1 MSNKAIALLKVLL
14 HGDIQ
19 LDEITKYV
27 DLDINSIERN
37 INVLNEY
44 LKERGIDPIRKI
56 NNSYSLQNKDEKFS
70 EFFSKLDILSS
81 RERQDIYCIRLLLD
95 GFINLEKERQLMGV
109 SRTTAIKD
117 LKKVKEFLEEKNIK
131 VESRNSKGIFLKEVN
146 EGNLYNILCEKI
158 MKLLIDREFL
168 SKQRKELLE
177 EIAILEEDVYLE
189 IYSSITEKFNLKKS
203 VFSFYAVYTMAIIEK
218 LKGPINY
225 ELSQIETHKNYHDVC
240 LALEKMEFPI
250 ELSPQFKN
258 FLASVILKI
267 RYNCNLDTPLKESYK
282 KFIDKIKNIFK
293 LTEKESE
300 ELHRQL
306 ITCYT
311 MGYLDK
317 KYGVL
322 WVRKSPNSERCKR
335 LGQLVERV
343 LKELNIEMIYSDI
356 LRLAGCI
363 TNFFM
368 IEEYVEGFKVLS
380 VSRDVN
386 NEYSQ
391 RVINSLKVFY
401 PKISFTT
408 ESFLEFRFKSKK
420 EIESYNLIISD
431 TESYTIKN
439 LRKVNTLS
447 LREIQRCFIEYALDK
462 RFKNLEEI

>member
-14 HGDIQ
+14 HGDIH

-37 INVLNEY
+37 INILNEY
-44 LKERGIDPIRKI
+44 LHEKGIKPIKKV
-56 NNSYSLQNKDEKFS
+56 NNMYSLENRDEKFS

-95 GFINLEKERQLMGV
+95 GYINLEKERQAMGV

-117 LKKVKEFLEEKNIK
+117 LKKVREFLEEEGIK
-131 VESRNSKGIFLKEVN
+131 VESRNSKGIFLKEIN

-158 MKLLIDREFL
+158 MKLFIDREFL
-168 SKQRKELLE
+168 SRQRKELLE
-177 EIAILEEDVYLE
+177 EIDILEEEKYLE
-189 IYSSITEKFNLKKS
+189 IYSQIAENFNLKKS
-203 VFSFYAVYTMAIIEK
+203 SFSYYALYTMAIIEK
-218 LKGPINY
+218 IKGPIIY
-225 ELSQIETHKNYHDVC
+225 ELNGIENHEEFKET
-240 LALEKMEFPI
+240 LLGMEKI
-250 ELSPQFKN
+250 EVPLVLSPEFKR
-258 FLASVILKI
+258 FLASVVLKI
-267 RYNCNLDTPLKESYK
+267 RYNCDLNIPLKKSYE
-282 KFIDKIKNIFK
+282 KFIEKIKDIFE
-293 LTEKESE
+293 LNEKEKNK
-300 ELHRQL
+300 LYNQL
-306 ITCYT
+306 VNCYT

-322 WVRKSPNSERCKR
+322 WVRKSPNSNRCKR
-335 LGQLVERV
+335 LGQVVEEV
-343 LKELNIEMIYSDI
+343 LKGLGIDMIYSDI

-368 IEEYVEGFKVLS
+368 SEEYTEGFKVLS
-380 VSRDVN
+380 VSRNID

-391 RVINSLKVFY
+391 RVIGSMKVFY

-420 EIESYNLIISD
+420 EIESYDLIISD

-439 LRKVNTLS
+439 LRRVNTLS

-462 RFKNLEEI
+462 RFEKLKKV

>member
-14 HGDIQ
+14 HGDIH

-44 LKERGIDPIRKI
+44 LHEKGIKPIRKV
-56 NNSYSLQNKDEKFS
+56 NNIYSLENRDEKFS

-95 GFINLEKERQLMGV
+95 GYINLEKERQAMGV

-117 LKKVKEFLEEKNIK
+117 LKKVREFLEEEGIK
-131 VESRNSKGIFLKEVN
+131 VESRNSKGIFLKEIN

-158 MKLLIDREFL
+158 MKLFIDREFL

-177 EIAILEEDVYLE
+177 EIDILEEKEYLKVY
-189 IYSSITEKFNLKKS
+189 SQITEKFKLKKS
-203 VFSFYAVYTMAIIEK
+203 SFSYYAIYTMAIIEK
-218 LKGPINY
+218 IKGPINY
-225 ELSQIETHKNYHDVC
+225 EINGIENHEEFNEV
-240 LALEKMEFPI
+240 LLEMENIITPI
-250 ELSPQFKN
+250 VFSSEFKR
-258 FLASVILKI
+258 FLASVALKI
-267 RYNCNLDTPLKESYK
+267 RYNCDLNNPLKESYK
-282 KFIDKIKNIFK
+282 KFINKVQEIFK
-293 LTEKESE
+293 LDDKEKKKLCS
-300 ELHRQL
+300 QL
-306 ITCYT
+306 VTCYT

-335 LGQLVERV
+335 LGQIVEEI
-343 LKELNIEMIYSDI
+343 LKELGIDMIYSDV

-368 IEEYVEGFKVLS
+368 LEEYVEGFKVLS
-380 VSRDVN
+380 VSRNID

-391 RVINSLKVFY
+391 RVIEAMKVFY

-408 ESFLEFRFKSKK
+408 ESFLEFRFKSKE
-420 EIESYNLIISD
+420 EIDSYNLIISD
-431 TESYTIKN
+431 TESYSIKT

-447 LREIQRCFIEYALDK
+447 LREIQRCFIEYVLDK
-462 RFKNLEEI
+462 RFENFKK

>member
-14 HGDIQ
+14 HGDIH

-44 LKERGIDPIRKI
+44 LHEKGIKPIKKV
-56 NNSYSLQNKDEKFS
+56 NNMYSLENRDEKFS

-95 GFINLEKERQLMGV
+95 GYINLEKERQAMGV

-117 LKKVKEFLEEKNIK
+117 LKKVREFLEKNEIN
-131 VESRNSKGIFLKEVN
+131 VESRNSKGIFLKEIN

-158 MKLLIDREFL
+158 MKLFIDREFL

-177 EIAILEEDVYLE
+177 EIDILEEERYLE
-189 IYSSITEKFNLKKS
+189 IYSQITEKFKLKKS
-203 VFSFYAVYTMAIIEK
+203 SFSYYAIYTMAIIEK
-218 LKGPINY
+218 IKGSIDYDLNGIEKHEEFNEALLEMENLKTTII
-225 ELSQIETHKNYHDVC
+225 LSS
-240 LALEKMEFPI
+240 EF
-250 ELSPQFKN
+250 KK
-258 FLASVILKI
+258 FLASVALKI
-267 RYNCNLDTPLKESYK
+267 RYSCDLNIDLKESYER
-282 KFIDKIKNIFK
+282 FINKIQELFELN
-293 LTEKESE
+293 EKERK
-300 ELHRQL
+300 ELYEQL
-306 ITCYT
+306 VNCYA
-311 MGYLDK
+311 MGYFDK

-335 LGQLVERV
+335 LGQVVEET
-343 LKELNIEMIYSDI
+343 LKDLGIEMIYSDI

-368 IEEYVEGFKVLS
+368 LEEYGEGFKVLS
-380 VSRDVN
+380 VSRNID

-391 RVINSLKVFY
+391 RVINSMKVFY
-401 PKISFTT
+401 PKISFTIQ
-408 ESFLEFRFKSKK
+408 SFLEFRFKDRK
-420 EIESYNLIISD
+420 EIESYDLIISD
-431 TESYTIKN
+431 TESYSIKN

-447 LREIQRCFIEYALDK
+447 LREIQRCFIEYVLDK
-462 RFKNLEEI
+462 RFLKLKK

>member
-14 HGDIQ
+14 HGDIH

-44 LKERGIDPIRKI
+44 LHEKGIKPIKKV
-56 NNSYSLQNKDEKFS
+56 NNMYSLENRDEKFS

-95 GFINLEKERQLMGV
+95 GYINLEKERQAMGV

-117 LKKVKEFLEEKNIK
+117 LKKVREFLEKNEIN
-131 VESRNSKGIFLKEVN
+131 VESRNSKGIFLKEIN

-158 MKLLIDREFL
+158 MKLFIDREFL

-177 EIAILEEDVYLE
+177 EIDILEEERYLE
-189 IYSSITEKFNLKKS
+189 IYSQITEKFKLKKS
-203 VFSFYAVYTMAIIEK
+203 SFSYYTIYTMAIIEK
-218 LKGPINY
+218 IKGSIDYDLNGIEKHKEFNETLLEMENLKTTII
-225 ELSQIETHKNYHDVC
+225 LSS
-240 LALEKMEFPI
+240 EF
-250 ELSPQFKN
+250 KK
-258 FLASVILKI
+258 FLASVALKI
-267 RYNCNLDTPLKESYK
+267 RYSCDLNIDLKESYER
-282 KFIDKIKNIFK
+282 FINKIQELFELN
-293 LTEKESE
+293 EKERK
-300 ELHRQL
+300 ELYEQL
-306 ITCYT
+306 INCYA
-311 MGYLDK
+311 MGYFDK

-335 LGQLVERV
+335 LGQVVEET
-343 LKELNIEMIYSDI
+343 LKDLGIEMIYSDI

-368 IEEYVEGFKVLS
+368 LEEYGEGFKVLS
-380 VSRDVN
+380 VSRNID

-391 RVINSLKVFY
+391 RVINSMKVFY
-401 PKISFTT
+401 PKISFTIQ
-408 ESFLEFRFKSKK
+408 SFLEFRFKDRK
-420 EIESYNLIISD
+420 EIESYDLIISD
-431 TESYTIKN
+431 TESYSIKN

-447 LREIQRCFIEYALDK
+447 LREIQRCFIEYVLDK
-462 RFKNLEEI
+462 RFLKLKK

>member
-14 HGDIQ
+14 HGDIH

-44 LKERGIDPIRKI
+44 LHEKGIKSIRKI
-56 NNSYSLQNKDEKFS
+56 NNVYSLENRDEKFS

-95 GFINLEKERQLMGV
+95 GYINLEKERQAMGV

-117 LKKVKEFLEEKNIK
+117 LKKVREFLEEEGIK
-131 VESRNSKGIFLKEVN
+131 VESRNSKGIFLKEIN

-158 MKLLIDREFL
+158 MKLFIDREFL

-177 EIAILEEDVYLE
+177 EIDILEEREYLKVY
-189 IYSSITEKFNLKKS
+189 SQITEKFKLRKS
-203 VFSFYAVYTMAIIEK
+203 SFSYYAIYTMAIIEK
-218 LKGPINY
+218 IKGPINY
-225 ELSQIETHKNYHDVC
+225 EINGIEKHKEFNEILLGIENITTPIVLSS
-240 LALEKMEFPI
+240 EF
-250 ELSPQFKN
+250 KR
-258 FLASVILKI
+258 FLASVALKI
-267 RYNCNLDTPLKESYK
+267 RYNCDLNNPLKESYK
-282 KFIDKIKNIFK
+282 KFINKVQEIFK
-293 LTEKESE
+293 LDDKEKKK
-300 ELHRQL
+300 LCNQL
-306 ITCYT
+306 VTCYT

-335 LGQLVERV
+335 LGQIVEDI
-343 LKELNIEMIYSDI
+343 LKELGIDMIYSDI

-368 IEEYVEGFKVLS
+368 SEEYVEGFKVLS
-380 VSRDVN
+380 VSRNID

-391 RVINSLKVFY
+391 RVIESMKVFY

-408 ESFLEFRFKSKK
+408 ESFLEFRFKSKE
-420 EIESYNLIISD
+420 EIDSYNLIISD
-431 TESYTIKN
+431 TESYSIKT

-462 RFKNLEEI
+462 RFKNLKKQ

>member
-14 HGDIQ
+14 HGDIH

-44 LKERGIDPIRKI
+44 LHEKGIKPIKKV
-56 NNSYSLQNKDEKFS
+56 NNMYSLENRDEKFS

-95 GFINLEKERQLMGV
+95 GYINLEKERQAMGV

-117 LKKVKEFLEEKNIK
+117 LKKVREFLEKNEIN
-131 VESRNSKGIFLKEVN
+131 VESRNSKGIFLKEIN

-158 MKLLIDREFL
+158 MKLFIDREFL

-177 EIAILEEDVYLE
+177 EIDILEEERYLE
-189 IYSSITEKFNLKKS
+189 IYSQITEKFKLKKS
-203 VFSFYAVYTMAIIEK
+203 SFSYYAIYTMAIIEK
-218 LKGPINY
+218 IKGSIDYDLNGIEKHEEFNETLLEMENLKTTII
-225 ELSQIETHKNYHDVC
+225 LSS
-240 LALEKMEFPI
+240 EF
-250 ELSPQFKN
+250 KK
-258 FLASVILKI
+258 FLASVALKI
-267 RYNCNLDTPLKESYK
+267 RYSCDLNIDLKESYER
-282 KFIDKIKNIFK
+282 FINKIQELFELN
-293 LTEKESE
+293 EKERK
-300 ELHRQL
+300 ELYEQL
-306 ITCYT
+306 INCYA
-311 MGYLDK
+311 MGYFDK

-335 LGQLVERV
+335 LGQIVEET
-343 LKELNIEMIYSDI
+343 LKDLGIEMIYSDI

-368 IEEYVEGFKVLS
+368 LEEYGEGFKVLS
-380 VSRDVN
+380 VSRNID

-391 RVINSLKVFY
+391 RVINSMKVFY
-401 PKISFTT
+401 PKISFTIQ
-408 ESFLEFRFKSKK
+408 SFLEFRFKDRK
-420 EIESYNLIISD
+420 EIESYDLIISD
-431 TESYTIKN
+431 TESYSIKN

-447 LREIQRCFIEYALDK
+447 LREIQRCFIEYVLDK
-462 RFKNLEEI
+462 RFLKLKK

>member
-14 HGDIQ
+14 HGDIH

-44 LKERGIDPIRKI
+44 LHEKGIKPIKKV
-56 NNSYSLQNKDEKFS
+56 NNMYSLENRDEKFS

-95 GFINLEKERQLMGV
+95 GYINLEKERQAMGV

-117 LKKVKEFLEEKNIK
+117 LKKVREFLEKNEIN
-131 VESRNSKGIFLKEVN
+131 VESRNSKGIFLKEIN

-158 MKLLIDREFL
+158 MKLFIDREFL

-177 EIAILEEDVYLE
+177 EIDILEEERYLE
-189 IYSSITEKFNLKKS
+189 IYSQITEKFKLKKS
-203 VFSFYAVYTMAIIEK
+203 SFSYYAIYTMAIIEK
-218 LKGPINY
+218 IKGSIDYDLNGI
-225 ELSQIETHKNYHDVC
+225 EKHEEFNETLLEMENIKTTIILSS
-240 LALEKMEFPI
+240 EF
-250 ELSPQFKN
+250 KK
-258 FLASVILKI
+258 FLASVALKI
-267 RYNCNLDTPLKESYK
+267 RYSCDLNIDLKESYER
-282 KFIDKIKNIFK
+282 FINKIQELFELN
-293 LTEKESE
+293 EKERK
-300 ELHRQL
+300 ELYEQL
-306 ITCYT
+306 VNCYA
-311 MGYLDK
+311 MGYFDK

-335 LGQLVERV
+335 LGQIVEET
-343 LKELNIEMIYSDI
+343 LKDLGIEMIYSDI

-368 IEEYVEGFKVLS
+368 LEEYGEGFKVLS
-380 VSRDVN
+380 VSRNID

-391 RVINSLKVFY
+391 RVINSMKVFY
-401 PKISFTT
+401 PKISFTIQ
-408 ESFLEFRFKSKK
+408 SFLEFRFKDRK
-420 EIESYNLIISD
+420 EIESYDLIISD
-431 TESYTIKN
+431 TESYSIKN

-447 LREIQRCFIEYALDK
+447 LREIQRCFIEYVLDK
-462 RFKNLEEI
+462 RFLKLKK

>member
-14 HGDIQ
+14 HGDIH

-44 LKERGIDPIRKI
+44 LHEKGIKPIKKV
-56 NNSYSLQNKDEKFS
+56 NNMYSLENRDEKFS

-95 GFINLEKERQLMGV
+95 GYINLEKERQAMGV

-117 LKKVKEFLEEKNIK
+117 LKKVREFLEKNEIN

-158 MKLLIDREFL
+158 MKLFIDREFL

-177 EIAILEEDVYLE
+177 EIDILEEERYLE
-189 IYSSITEKFNLKKS
+189 IYSQITEKFKLKKS
-203 VFSFYAVYTMAIIEK
+203 SFSYYAIYTMAIIEK
-218 LKGPINY
+218 IKGSIDYDLNGI
-225 ELSQIETHKNYHDVC
+225 EKHEEFNETLLEMENIKTTIILSS
-240 LALEKMEFPI
+240 EF
-250 ELSPQFKN
+250 KK
-258 FLASVILKI
+258 FLASVALKI
-267 RYNCNLDTPLKESYK
+267 RYSCDLNIDLKESYER
-282 KFIDKIKNIFK
+282 FINKIQELFELN
-293 LTEKESE
+293 EKERK
-300 ELHRQL
+300 ELYEQL
-306 ITCYT
+306 VNCYA
-311 MGYLDK
+311 MGYFDK

-335 LGQLVERV
+335 LGQIVEET
-343 LKELNIEMIYSDI
+343 LKDLGIEMIYSDI

-368 IEEYVEGFKVLS
+368 LEEYGEGFKVLS
-380 VSRDVN
+380 VSRNID

-391 RVINSLKVFY
+391 RVINSMKVFY
-401 PKISFTT
+401 PKISFTIQ
-408 ESFLEFRFKSKK
+408 SFLEFRFKDRK
-420 EIESYNLIISD
+420 EIESYDLIISD
-431 TESYTIKN
+431 TESYSIKN

-447 LREIQRCFIEYALDK
+447 LREIQRCFIEYVLDK
-462 RFKNLEEI
+462 RFLKLKK

>member
-14 HGDIQ
+14 HGDIH

-37 INVLNEY
+37 INILNEY
-44 LKERGIDPIRKI
+44 LHEKGIKPIKKV
-56 NNSYSLQNKDEKFS
+56 NNMYSLENRDEKFS

-95 GFINLEKERQLMGV
+95 GYINLEKERQAMGV

-117 LKKVKEFLEEKNIK
+117 LKKVREFLEEEGIK
-131 VESRNSKGIFLKEVN
+131 VESRNSKGIFLKEIN

-158 MKLLIDREFL
+158 MKLFIDREFL

-177 EIAILEEDVYLE
+177 EIDILEEKEYLKVY
-189 IYSSITEKFNLKKS
+189 SQITEKFKLKKS
-203 VFSFYAVYTMAIIEK
+203 SFSYYAIYTMAIIEK
-218 LKGPINY
+218 IKGPINY
-225 ELSQIETHKNYHDVC
+225 EINGIENHEEFNET
-240 LALEKMEFPI
+240 LLEMENIITPI
-250 ELSPQFKN
+250 IFSSEFKR
-258 FLASVILKI
+258 FLASVALKI
-267 RYNCNLDTPLKESYK
+267 RYNCDLNNPLKESYK
-282 KFIDKIKNIFK
+282 KFINKVQEIFK
-293 LTEKESE
+293 LDEKEKKKLCS
-300 ELHRQL
+300 QL
-306 ITCYT
+306 VTCYT

-335 LGQLVERV
+335 LGQIVEEI
-343 LKELNIEMIYSDI
+343 LKELGIDMIYSDV

-368 IEEYVEGFKVLS
+368 LEEYVEGFKVLS
-380 VSRDVN
+380 VSRNID

-391 RVINSLKVFY
+391 RVIEAMKVFY

-408 ESFLEFRFKSKK
+408 ESFLEFRFKSKE
-420 EIESYNLIISD
+420 EIDSYNLIISD
-431 TESYTIKN
+431 TESYSIKT

-447 LREIQRCFIEYALDK
+447 LREIQRCFIEYVLDK
-462 RFKNLEEI
+462 RFENFKK

>member
-14 HGDIQ
+14 HGDIH

-44 LKERGIDPIRKI
+44 LHEKGIKPIKKV
-56 NNSYSLQNKDEKFS
+56 NNMYSLENRDEKFS

-95 GFINLEKERQLMGV
+95 GYINLEKERQAMGV

-117 LKKVKEFLEEKNIK
+117 LKKVREFLEKNEIN

-158 MKLLIDREFL
+158 MKLFIDREFL

-177 EIAILEEDVYLE
+177 EIDILEEERYLE
-189 IYSSITEKFNLKKS
+189 IYSQITEKFKLKKS
-203 VFSFYAVYTMAIIEK
+203 SFSYYAIYTMAIIEK
-218 LKGPINY
+218 IKGSIDYDLNGIEKHEEFNETLLEMENLKTTII
-225 ELSQIETHKNYHDVC
+225 LSS
-240 LALEKMEFPI
+240 EF
-250 ELSPQFKN
+250 KK
-258 FLASVILKI
+258 FLASVALKI
-267 RYNCNLDTPLKESYK
+267 RYSCDLNIDLKESYER
-282 KFIDKIKNIFK
+282 FINKIQELFELN
-293 LTEKESE
+293 EKERK
-300 ELHRQL
+300 ELYEQL
-306 ITCYT
+306 VNCYA
-311 MGYLDK
+311 MGYFDK

-335 LGQLVERV
+335 LGQIVEET
-343 LKELNIEMIYSDI
+343 LKDLGIEMIYSDI

-368 IEEYVEGFKVLS
+368 LEEYGEGFKVLS
-380 VSRDVN
+380 VSRNID

-391 RVINSLKVFY
+391 RVINSMKVFY
-401 PKISFTT
+401 PKISFTIQ
-408 ESFLEFRFKSKK
+408 SFLEFRFKDRK
-420 EIESYNLIISD
+420 EIESYDLIISD
-431 TESYTIKN
+431 TESYSIKN

-447 LREIQRCFIEYALDK
+447 LREIQRCFIEYVLDK
-462 RFKNLEEI
+462 RFLKLKK

>member
-14 HGDIQ
+14 HGDIH

-44 LKERGIDPIRKI
+44 LREKGIKPIRKI
-56 NNSYSLQNKDEKFS
+56 NNIYSLENRDEKFS

-95 GFINLEKERQLMGV
+95 GYINLEKERQAMGV

-117 LKKVKEFLEEKNIK
+117 LKKVREFLEEEGIK
-131 VESRNSKGIFLKEVN
+131 VESRNSKGIFLKEIN
-146 EGNLYNILCEKI
+146 EGNLYNMLCEKI
-158 MKLLIDREFL
+158 MKLFIDREFL

-177 EIAILEEDVYLE
+177 EIDILEEKEYLK
-189 IYSSITEKFNLKKS
+189 IYSQITEKFKLKKS
-203 VFSFYAVYTMAIIEK
+203 SFSYYAIYTMAIIERI
-218 LKGPINY
+218 KGPINY
-225 ELSQIETHKNYHDVC
+225 EINGIEKHEEFKET
-240 LALEKMEFPI
+240 LLEIENIKTSI
-250 ELSPQFKN
+250 ELSSEFKR
-258 FLASVILKI
+258 FLASVVLKI
-267 RYNCNLDTPLKESYK
+267 RYNCDLNNPLKESYK
-282 KFIDKIKNIFK
+282 KFINKVQEIFILSDKEKKK
-293 LTEKESE
+293 LYS
-300 ELHRQL
+300 QL
-306 ITCYT
+306 VTCYS

-322 WVRKSPNSERCKR
+322 WVRKSPNSERCKK
-335 LGQLVERV
+335 LGKIVEDI
-343 LKELNIEMIYSDI
+343 LKELSIDMIYSDI

-368 IEEYVEGFKVLS
+368 SEEYVEGFKVLS
-380 VSRDVN
+380 VSRNID

-391 RVINSLKVFY
+391 RVIESMKVFY

-408 ESFLEFRFKSKK
+408 ESFLEFRFKSKE
-420 EIESYNLIISD
+420 EIDSYNLIISD
-431 TESYTIKN
+431 TESYSIKT

-447 LREIQRCFIEYALDK
+447 LREIQRCFIEYVLDK
-462 RFKNLEEI
+462 RFENLKK

>member
-14 HGDIQ
+14 HGDIH

-44 LKERGIDPIRKI
+44 LHEKGIKPIKKV
-56 NNSYSLQNKDEKFS
+56 NNMYSLENRDEKFS

-95 GFINLEKERQLMGV
+95 GYINLEKERQAMGV

-117 LKKVKEFLEEKNIK
+117 LKKVREFLEKNEIN
-131 VESRNSKGIFLKEVN
+131 VESRNSKGIFLKEIN

-158 MKLLIDREFL
+158 MKLFIDREFL

-177 EIAILEEDVYLE
+177 EIDILEEERYLE
-189 IYSSITEKFNLKKS
+189 IYSQITEKFKLKKS
-203 VFSFYAVYTMAIIEK
+203 SFSYYAIYTMAIIEK
-218 LKGPINY
+218 IKGSIDYDLNGIEKHEEFNETLLEMENLKTTII
-225 ELSQIETHKNYHDVC
+225 LSS
-240 LALEKMEFPI
+240 EF
-250 ELSPQFKN
+250 KK
-258 FLASVILKI
+258 FLASVALKI
-267 RYNCNLDTPLKESYK
+267 RYSCDLNIDLKESYER
-282 KFIDKIKNIFK
+282 FINKIQELFELN
-293 LTEKESE
+293 EKERK
-300 ELHRQL
+300 ELYEQL
-306 ITCYT
+306 VNCYA
-311 MGYLDK
+311 MGYFDK

-335 LGQLVERV
+335 LGQIVEET
-343 LKELNIEMIYSDI
+343 LKDLGIEMIYSDI

-368 IEEYVEGFKVLS
+368 LEEYGEGFKVLS
-380 VSRDVN
+380 VSRNID

-391 RVINSLKVFY
+391 RVINSMKVFY
-401 PKISFTT
+401 PKISFTIQ
-408 ESFLEFRFKSKK
+408 SFLEFRFKDRK
-420 EIESYNLIISD
+420 EIESYDLIISD
-431 TESYTIKN
+431 TESYSIKN

-447 LREIQRCFIEYALDK
+447 LREIQRCFIEYVLDK
-462 RFKNLEEI
+462 RFLKLKK

>member
-14 HGDIQ
+14 HGDIH

-44 LKERGIDPIRKI
+44 LHEKGIKPIRKV
-56 NNSYSLQNKDEKFS
+56 NNIYSLENRDEKFS

-95 GFINLEKERQLMGV
+95 GYINLEKERQAMGV

-117 LKKVKEFLEEKNIK
+117 LKKVREFLEEEGIK
-131 VESRNSKGIFLKEVN
+131 VESRNSKGIFLKEIN

-158 MKLLIDREFL
+158 MKLFIDREFL

-177 EIAILEEDVYLE
+177 EIDISEEKEYLN
-189 IYSSITEKFNLKKS
+189 IYSQIVEKLGLKKS
-203 VFSFYAVYTMAIIEK
+203 SFSYYAIYTMAIIEK
-218 LKGPINY
+218 IKGPINY
-225 ELSQIETHKNYHDVC
+225 ELNGIEKHESFNEILLD
-240 LALEKMEFPI
+240 MENI
-250 ELSPQFKN
+250 KTSIILSSEFKR
-258 FLASVILKI
+258 FLTSVALKI
-267 RYNCNLDTPLKESYK
+267 KYSCNLDSSLKESYK
-282 KFIDKIKNIFK
+282 KFIDKIQMVFYLNNEEKKK
-293 LTEKESE
+293 LYN
-300 ELHRQL
+300 ELV
-306 ITCYT
+306 TCYT

-322 WVRKSPNSERCKR
+322 WVRKSPNSERCKK
-335 LGQLVERV
+335 LGQIIEDI
-343 LKELNIEMIYSDI
+343 LKELGIDMIYSDI

-368 IEEYVEGFKVLS
+368 SEEYIEGFKVLS
-380 VSRDVN
+380 VSRNID
-386 NEYSQ
+386 NEYSK
-391 RVINSLKVFY
+391 RVIESMKVFY

-408 ESFLEFRFKSKK
+408 ESFLEFRFKSKE
-420 EIESYNLIISD
+420 EIDSYNLIISD
-431 TESYTIKN
+431 TESYSIKT

-447 LREIQRCFIEYALDK
+447 LREIQRCFIEYVLDK
-462 RFKNLEEI
+462 RFENLKK

>member
-14 HGDIQ
+14 HGDIH

-44 LKERGIDPIRKI
+44 LHEKGIKPIRKV
-56 NNSYSLQNKDEKFS
+56 NNIYSLENRDEKFS

-95 GFINLEKERQLMGV
+95 GYINLEKERQAMGV

-117 LKKVKEFLEEKNIK
+117 LKKVREFLEEEGIK
-131 VESRNSKGIFLKEVN
+131 VESRNSKGIFLKEIN

-158 MKLLIDREFL
+158 MKLFIDREFL

-177 EIAILEEDVYLE
+177 EIDILEEKEYLKVY
-189 IYSSITEKFNLKKS
+189 SQITEKFKLKKS
-203 VFSFYAVYTMAIIEK
+203 SFSYYAIYTMAIIEK
-218 LKGPINY
+218 IKGPINY
-225 ELSQIETHKNYHDVC
+225 EINGIESHEEFNET
-240 LALEKMEFPI
+240 LLEMENIITPI
-250 ELSPQFKN
+250 IFSSEFKR
-258 FLASVILKI
+258 FLASVALKI
-267 RYNCNLDTPLKESYK
+267 RYNCDLNNPLKESYK
-282 KFIDKIKNIFK
+282 KFINKVQEIFK
-293 LTEKESE
+293 LDEKEKKKLCS
-300 ELHRQL
+300 QL
-306 ITCYT
+306 VTCYT

-335 LGQLVERV
+335 LGQIVEEI
-343 LKELNIEMIYSDI
+343 LKELGIDMIYSDV

-368 IEEYVEGFKVLS
+368 LEEYVEGFKVLS
-380 VSRDVN
+380 VSRNID

-391 RVINSLKVFY
+391 RVIEAMKVFY

-408 ESFLEFRFKSKK
+408 ESFLEFRFKSKE
-420 EIESYNLIISD
+420 EIDSYNLIISD
-431 TESYTIKN
+431 TESYSIKT

-447 LREIQRCFIEYALDK
+447 LREIQRCFIEYVLDK
-462 RFKNLEEI
+462 RFENFKK

>member
-14 HGDIQ
+14 HGDIH

-44 LKERGIDPIRKI
+44 LREKGIKPIRKI
-56 NNSYSLQNKDEKFS
+56 NNIYSLENRDEKFS

-95 GFINLEKERQLMGV
+95 GYINLEKERQAMGV

-117 LKKVKEFLEEKNIK
+117 LKKVREFLEEEGIK
-131 VESRNSKGIFLKEVN
+131 VESRNSKGIFLKEIN
-146 EGNLYNILCEKI
+146 EGNLYNMLCEKI
-158 MKLLIDREFL
+158 MKLFIDREFL

-177 EIAILEEDVYLE
+177 EIDILEEKEYLK
-189 IYSSITEKFNLKKS
+189 IYSQITEKFKLKKS
-203 VFSFYAVYTMAIIEK
+203 SFSYYAIYTMAIIERI
-218 LKGPINY
+218 KGPINY
-225 ELSQIETHKNYHDVC
+225 EINGIEKHEEFKET
-240 LALEKMEFPI
+240 LLEIENIKTSI
-250 ELSPQFKN
+250 ELSSEFKR
-258 FLASVILKI
+258 FLASVVLKI
-267 RYNCNLDTPLKESYK
+267 RYNCDLNNPLKESYK
-282 KFIDKIKNIFK
+282 KFINKVQEIFILSDKEKKK
-293 LTEKESE
+293 LYS
-300 ELHRQL
+300 QL
-306 ITCYT
+306 VTCYS

-322 WVRKSPNSERCKR
+322 WVRKSPNSERCKK
-335 LGQLVERV
+335 LGKIVEDI
-343 LKELNIEMIYSDI
+343 LKELSIDMIYSDI

-368 IEEYVEGFKVLS
+368 SEEYVEGFKVLS
-380 VSRDVN
+380 VSRNID

-391 RVINSLKVFY
+391 RVIEAMKVFY

-408 ESFLEFRFKSKK
+408 ESFLEFRFKSKE
-420 EIESYNLIISD
+420 EIDSYNLIISD
-431 TESYTIKN
+431 TESYSIKT

-447 LREIQRCFIEYALDK
+447 LREIQRCFIEYVLDK
-462 RFKNLEEI
+462 RFENFKK

>member
-14 HGDIQ
+14 HGDIH

-44 LKERGIDPIRKI
+44 LHEKGIKPIRKV
-56 NNSYSLQNKDEKFS
+56 NNIYSLENRDEKFS

-95 GFINLEKERQLMGV
+95 GYINLEKERQAMGV

-117 LKKVKEFLEEKNIK
+117 LKKVREFLEEEGIK
-131 VESRNSKGIFLKEVN
+131 VESRNSKGIFLKEIN

-158 MKLLIDREFL
+158 MKLFIDREFL

-177 EIAILEEDVYLE
+177 EIDILEEKEYLKVY
-189 IYSSITEKFNLKKS
+189 SQITEKFKLKKS
-203 VFSFYAVYTMAIIEK
+203 SFSYYAIYTMAIIEK
-218 LKGPINY
+218 IKGPINY
-225 ELSQIETHKNYHDVC
+225 EINGIENHEEFNET
-240 LALEKMEFPI
+240 LLEMENIITPI
-250 ELSPQFKN
+250 VFSSEFKR
-258 FLASVILKI
+258 FLASVALKI
-267 RYNCNLDTPLKESYK
+267 RYNCDLNNPLKESYK
-282 KFIDKIKNIFK
+282 KFINKVQEIFK
-293 LTEKESE
+293 LDDKEKKKLCS
-300 ELHRQL
+300 QL
-306 ITCYT
+306 VTCYT

-335 LGQLVERV
+335 LGQIVEEI
-343 LKELNIEMIYSDI
+343 LKELSIDMIYSDV

-368 IEEYVEGFKVLS
+368 LEEYVEGFKVLS
-380 VSRDVN
+380 VSRNID

-391 RVINSLKVFY
+391 RVIEAMKVFY

-408 ESFLEFRFKSKK
+408 ESFLEFRFKSKE
-420 EIESYNLIISD
+420 EIDSYNLIISD
-431 TESYTIKN
+431 TESYSIKT

-447 LREIQRCFIEYALDK
+447 LREIQRCFIEYVLDK
-462 RFKNLEEI
+462 RFENFKK

>member
-14 HGDIQ
+14 HGDIH

-27 DLDINSIERN
+27 NLDINSIERN

-44 LKERGIDPIRKI
+44 LHEKGIKPIRKV
-56 NNSYSLQNKDEKFS
+56 NNIYSLENRDEKFS

-95 GFINLEKERQLMGV
+95 GYINLEKERQAMGV

-117 LKKVKEFLEEKNIK
+117 LKKVREFLEEEGIK
-131 VESRNSKGIFLKEVN
+131 VESRNSKGIFLKEIN

-158 MKLLIDREFL
+158 MKLFIDREFL

-177 EIAILEEDVYLE
+177 EIDILEEKEYLKVY
-189 IYSSITEKFNLKKS
+189 SQITEKFKLKKS
-203 VFSFYAVYTMAIIEK
+203 SFAYYAIYTMAIIEK
-218 LKGPINY
+218 IKGPINY
-225 ELSQIETHKNYHDVC
+225 ELNGIEKHEEFDEI
-240 LALEKMEFPI
+240 LLEMENIATPI
-250 ELSPQFKN
+250 VLSCEFKR
-258 FLASVILKI
+258 FLASVTLKS
-267 RYNCNLDTPLKESYK
+267 RYNCDLNNPLKESYK
-282 KFIDKIKNIFK
+282 KFINKVQEIFK
-293 LTEKESE
+293 LDDKEKKKLCS
-300 ELHRQL
+300 QL
-306 ITCYT
+306 VTCYT

-335 LGQLVERV
+335 LGQIVEEI
-343 LKELNIEMIYSDI
+343 LKELGIVMIYSDV

-368 IEEYVEGFKVLS
+368 LEEYVEGFKVLS
-380 VSRDVN
+380 VSRNID

-391 RVINSLKVFY
+391 RVIEAMKVFY

-408 ESFLEFRFKSKK
+408 ESFLEFRFKSKE
-420 EIESYNLIISD
+420 EIDSYNLIISD
-431 TESYTIKN
+431 TESYSIKT

-447 LREIQRCFIEYALDK
+447 LREIQRCFIEYVLDK
-462 RFKNLEEI
+462 RFENFKK

>member
-14 HGDIQ
+14 HGDIH

-44 LKERGIDPIRKI
+44 LHEKGIKPIRKV
-56 NNSYSLQNKDEKFS
+56 NNIYSLENRDEKFS

-95 GFINLEKERQLMGV
+95 GYINLEKERQAMGV

-117 LKKVKEFLEEKNIK
+117 LKKVREFLEEEGIK
-131 VESRNSKGIFLKEVN
+131 VESRNSKGIFLKEIN

-158 MKLLIDREFL
+158 MKLFIDREFL

-177 EIAILEEDVYLE
+177 EIDILEEKEYLKVY
-189 IYSSITEKFNLKKS
+189 SQITEKFKLKKS
-203 VFSFYAVYTMAIIEK
+203 SFSYYAIYTMAIIEK
-218 LKGPINY
+218 IKGPINY
-225 ELSQIETHKNYHDVC
+225 EINGIENHEEFNET
-240 LALEKMEFPI
+240 LLEMENIITPI
-250 ELSPQFKN
+250 VFSSEFKR
-258 FLASVILKI
+258 FLASVALKI
-267 RYNCNLDTPLKESYK
+267 RYNCDLNNLLKESYK
-282 KFIDKIKNIFK
+282 KFINKVQEIFK
-293 LTEKESE
+293 LDDKEKKKLCS
-300 ELHRQL
+300 QL
-306 ITCYT
+306 VTCYT

-335 LGQLVERV
+335 LGQIVEEI
-343 LKELNIEMIYSDI
+343 LKELGIDMIYSDV

-368 IEEYVEGFKVLS
+368 LEEYVEGFKVLS
-380 VSRDVN
+380 VSRNID

-391 RVINSLKVFY
+391 RVIESMKVFY

-408 ESFLEFRFKSKK
+408 ESFLEFRFKSKE
-420 EIESYNLIISD
+420 EIDSYNLIISD
-431 TESYTIKN
+431 TESYSIKT

-447 LREIQRCFIEYALDK
+447 LREIQRCFIEYVLDK
-462 RFKNLEEI
+462 RFENFKK

>member
-14 HGDIQ
+14 HGDIH

-44 LKERGIDPIRKI
+44 LHEKGIKPIRKVNKI
-56 NNSYSLQNKDEKFS
+56 YSLENRDEKFS

-95 GFINLEKERQLMGV
+95 GYINLEKERQAMGV

-117 LKKVKEFLEEKNIK
+117 LKKVREFLEEEGIK
-131 VESRNSKGIFLKEVN
+131 VESRNSKGIFLKEIN

-158 MKLLIDREFL
+158 MKLFIDREFL

-177 EIAILEEDVYLE
+177 EIDILEEKEYLKVY
-189 IYSSITEKFNLKKS
+189 SQITEKFKLKKS
-203 VFSFYAVYTMAIIEK
+203 SFSYYAIYTMAIIEK
-218 LKGPINY
+218 IKGPINY
-225 ELSQIETHKNYHDVC
+225 EINGIENHEEFNET
-240 LALEKMEFPI
+240 LLEMENIITPI
-250 ELSPQFKN
+250 IFSSEFKR
-258 FLASVILKI
+258 FLASVALKI
-267 RYNCNLDTPLKESYK
+267 RYNCDLNNPLKESYK
-282 KFIDKIKNIFK
+282 KFINKVQEIFK
-293 LTEKESE
+293 LDEKEKKKLCS
-300 ELHRQL
+300 QL
-306 ITCYT
+306 VTCYT

-335 LGQLVERV
+335 LGQIVEEI
-343 LKELNIEMIYSDI
+343 LKELGIDMIYSDV

-368 IEEYVEGFKVLS
+368 LEEYVEGFKVLS
-380 VSRDVN
+380 VSRNID

-391 RVINSLKVFY
+391 RVIEAMKVFY

-408 ESFLEFRFKSKK
+408 ESFLEFRFKSKE
-420 EIESYNLIISD
+420 EIDSYNLIISD
-431 TESYTIKN
+431 TESYSIKT

-447 LREIQRCFIEYALDK
+447 LREIQRCFIEYVLDK
-462 RFKNLEEI
+462 RFENFKK

>member
-14 HGDIQ
+14 HGDIH

-37 INVLNEY
+37 INILNEY
-44 LKERGIDPIRKI
+44 LHEKGIKPIKKV
-56 NNSYSLQNKDEKFS
+56 NNMYSLENRDEKFS

-95 GFINLEKERQLMGV
+95 GYINLEKERQAMGV

-117 LKKVKEFLEEKNIK
+117 LKKVREFLEKNGIN
-131 VESRNSKGIFLKEVN
+131 VESRNSKGIFLKEIN

-158 MKLLIDREFL
+158 MKLFIDREFL

-177 EIAILEEDVYLE
+177 EIDILEEEKYLE
-189 IYSSITEKFNLKKS
+189 IYSQITEKFKLKKS
-203 VFSFYAVYTMAIIEK
+203 SFSYYAIYTMAIIEK
-218 LKGPINY
+218 IKGSINY
-225 ELSQIETHKNYHDVC
+225 DLNGIENHKEFNETLLEMENLKTTAMLSS
-240 LALEKMEFPI
+240 EF
-250 ELSPQFKN
+250 KK
-258 FLASVILKI
+258 FLASVVLKI
-267 RYNCNLDTPLKESYK
+267 RYSCDLNIDLKKSYES
-282 KFIDKIKNIFK
+282 FINKIQELFELN
-293 LTEKESE
+293 EKERKGLYE
-300 ELHRQL
+300 QL
-306 ITCYT
+306 VNCYA
-311 MGYLDK
+311 MGYFDK

-335 LGQLVERV
+335 LGKIVEET
-343 LKELNIEMIYSDI
+343 LKDLGIEMIYSDI

-368 IEEYVEGFKVLS
+368 LEEYGEGFKVLS
-380 VSRDVN
+380 VSRNID

-391 RVINSLKVFY
+391 RVINSMKVFY

-408 ESFLEFRFKSKK
+408 QSFLEFRFKDKK
-420 EIESYNLIISD
+420 EIESYDLIISD
-431 TESYTIKN
+431 TESYSIKN

-447 LREIQRCFIEYALDK
+447 LREIQRCFIEYVLDK
-462 RFKNLEEI
+462 RFLKLKK

>member
-14 HGDIQ
+14 HGDIH

-44 LKERGIDPIRKI
+44 LREKGIKPIRKI
-56 NNSYSLQNKDEKFS
+56 NNIYSLENRDEKFS

-95 GFINLEKERQLMGV
+95 GYINLEKERQAMGV

-117 LKKVKEFLEEKNIK
+117 LKKVREFLEEEGIK
-131 VESRNSKGIFLKEVN
+131 VESRNSKGIFLKEIN
-146 EGNLYNILCEKI
+146 EGNLYNVLCEKI
-158 MKLLIDREFL
+158 MKLFIDREFL

-177 EIAILEEDVYLE
+177 EIDILEEKEYLK
-189 IYSSITEKFNLKKS
+189 IYSQITEKFKLKKS
-203 VFSFYAVYTMAIIEK
+203 SFSYYAIYTMAIIERI
-218 LKGPINY
+218 KGPINY
-225 ELSQIETHKNYHDVC
+225 EINGIEKHEEFKET
-240 LALEKMEFPI
+240 LLEIENIKTSI
-250 ELSPQFKN
+250 ELSSEFKR
-258 FLASVILKI
+258 FLASVVLKI
-267 RYNCNLDTPLKESYK
+267 RYNCDLNNPLKESYK
-282 KFIDKIKNIFK
+282 KFINKVQEIFILSDKEKKK
-293 LTEKESE
+293 LYS
-300 ELHRQL
+300 QL
-306 ITCYT
+306 VTCYS

-322 WVRKSPNSERCKR
+322 WVRKSPNSERCKK
-335 LGQLVERV
+335 LGKIVEDI
-343 LKELNIEMIYSDI
+343 LKELSIDMIYSDI

-368 IEEYVEGFKVLS
+368 SEEYVEGFKVLS
-380 VSRDVN
+380 VSRNID

-391 RVINSLKVFY
+391 RVIESMKVFY

-408 ESFLEFRFKSKK
+408 ESFLEFRFKSKE
-420 EIESYNLIISD
+420 EIDSYNLIISD
-431 TESYTIKN
+431 TESYSIKT

-447 LREIQRCFIEYALDK
+447 LREIQRCFIEYVLDK
-462 RFKNLEEI
+462 RFENLKK

>member
-14 HGDIQ
+14 HGDIH

-44 LKERGIDPIRKI
+44 LHEKGIKPIRKV
-56 NNSYSLQNKDEKFS
+56 NNIYSLENRDEKFS

-95 GFINLEKERQLMGV
+95 GYINLEKERQAMGV

-117 LKKVKEFLEEKNIK
+117 LKKVREFLEEEGIK
-131 VESRNSKGIFLKEVN
+131 VESRNSKGIFLKEIN

-158 MKLLIDREFL
+158 MKLFIDREFL

-177 EIAILEEDVYLE
+177 EIDILEEKEYLKVY
-189 IYSSITEKFNLKKS
+189 SQITEKFKLKKS
-203 VFSFYAVYTMAIIEK
+203 SFSYYAIYTMAIIEK
-218 LKGPINY
+218 IKGPINY
-225 ELSQIETHKNYHDVC
+225 EINGIENHEEFNET
-240 LALEKMEFPI
+240 LLEMENIITPI
-250 ELSPQFKN
+250 VFSSEFKR
-258 FLASVILKI
+258 FLASVALKI
-267 RYNCNLDTPLKESYK
+267 RYNCDLNNSLKESYK
-282 KFIDKIKNIFK
+282 KFINKVQEIFK
-293 LTEKESE
+293 LDDKEKKKLCS
-300 ELHRQL
+300 QL
-306 ITCYT
+306 VTCYT

-335 LGQLVERV
+335 LGQIVEEI
-343 LKELNIEMIYSDI
+343 LKELGIDMIYSDV

-368 IEEYVEGFKVLS
+368 LEEYVEGFKVLS
-380 VSRDVN
+380 VSRNID

-391 RVINSLKVFY
+391 RVIEAMKVFY

-408 ESFLEFRFKSKK
+408 ESFLEFRFKSKE
-420 EIESYNLIISD
+420 EIDSYNLIISD
-431 TESYTIKN
+431 TESYSIKT

-447 LREIQRCFIEYALDK
+447 LREIQRCFIEYVLDK
-462 RFKNLEEI
+462 RFENFKK

>member
-14 HGDIQ
+14 HGDIH

-44 LKERGIDPIRKI
+44 LREKGIKPIRKI
-56 NNSYSLQNKDEKFS
+56 NNIYSLENRDEKFS

-95 GFINLEKERQLMGV
+95 GYINLEKERQAMGV

-117 LKKVKEFLEEKNIK
+117 LKKVREFLEEEGIK
-131 VESRNSKGIFLKEVN
+131 VESRNSKGIFLKEIN
-146 EGNLYNILCEKI
+146 EGNLYNVLCEKI
-158 MKLLIDREFL
+158 MKLFIDREFL

-177 EIAILEEDVYLE
+177 EIDILEEKEYLK
-189 IYSSITEKFNLKKS
+189 IYSQITEKFKLKKS
-203 VFSFYAVYTMAIIEK
+203 SFSYYAIYTMAIIEK
-218 LKGPINY
+218 IKGPINY
-225 ELSQIETHKNYHDVC
+225 EINGIEKHEEFKET
-240 LALEKMEFPI
+240 LLEIENIKTSI
-250 ELSPQFKN
+250 ELSSEFKR
-258 FLASVILKI
+258 FLASVVLKI
-267 RYNCNLDTPLKESYK
+267 RYNCDLNNPLKESYK
-282 KFIDKIKNIFK
+282 KFINKVQEIFILSDKEKKK
-293 LTEKESE
+293 LYS
-300 ELHRQL
+300 QL
-306 ITCYT
+306 VTCYS

-322 WVRKSPNSERCKR
+322 WVRKSPNSERCKK
-335 LGQLVERV
+335 LGKIVEDI
-343 LKELNIEMIYSDI
+343 LKELSIDMIYSDI

-368 IEEYVEGFKVLS
+368 SEEYVEGFKVLS
-380 VSRDVN
+380 VSRNID

-391 RVINSLKVFY
+391 RVIESMKVFY

-408 ESFLEFRFKSKK
+408 ESFLEFRFKSKE
-420 EIESYNLIISD
+420 EIDSYNLIISD
-431 TESYTIKN
+431 TESYSIKT

-447 LREIQRCFIEYALDK
+447 LREIQRCFIEYVLDK
-462 RFKNLEEI
+462 RFENLKK

>member
-44 LKERGIDPIRKI
+44 LKERGINPIKKI
-56 NNSYSLQNKDEKFS
+56 NNTYSLQNKDEKFS

-95 GFINLEKERQLMGV
+95 GFINLEKERQLMGI

-146 EGNLYNILCEKI
+146 DGNLYNILCEKI
-158 MKLLIDREFL
+158 MKLFIDREFL
-168 SKQRKELLE
+168 SKQRKALLE
-177 EIAILEEDVYLE
+177 EITILEEEIYLE
-189 IYSSITEKFNLKKS
+189 IYTNITEKFNLKKS
-203 VFSFYAVYTMAIIEK
+203 MFSFYAVYTMAIIEK
-218 LKGPINY
+218 LKGPIKY
-225 ELSQIETHKNYHDVC
+225 ELNQIEFHEEYDEVYS
-240 LALEKMEFPI
+240 ALEQIDFPI
-250 ELSPQFKN
+250 ELSLEFKR
-258 FLASVILKI
+258 FLTGVVLKI
-267 RYNCNLDTPLKESYK
+267 KYNYNLNIALKESYG
-282 KFIDKIKNIFK
+282 KFVDKIQKIFK
-293 LTEKESE
+293 LTERERE
-300 ELHRQL
+300 ELHKQL

-311 MGYLDK
+311 MGFLDK

-335 LGQLVERV
+335 LGQLIERC
-343 LKELNIEMIYSDI
+343 LKELNIDMIYSDI

-368 IEEYVEGFKVLS
+368 TEEYVEGFKVLS

-431 TESYTIKN
+431 TESYSIKN

-447 LREIQRCFIEYALDK
+447 LREVQRCFIEYALDK
-462 RFKNLEEI
+462 RFKNLEDI

>member
-14 HGDIQ
+14 HGDIH
-19 LDEITKYV
+19 LDEITKYI

-44 LKERGIDPIRKI
+44 LHEKGIKPIKKV
-56 NNSYSLQNKDEKFS
+56 NNIYIFENRDEKFS

-81 RERQDIYCIRLLLD
+81 RERQDIYCIRLLLAEH
-95 GFINLEKERQLMGV
+95 INLEKERQRIGV

-117 LKKVKEFLEEKNIK
+117 LKKVREFLEEEGIK
-131 VESRNSKGIFLKEVN
+131 VESKNSKGIFLKEIN

-158 MKLLIDREFL
+158 MKLFIDREFL

-177 EIAILEEDVYLE
+177 EIDILEEEKYLE
-189 IYSSITEKFNLKKS
+189 IFSQISEEFNLKKS
-203 VFSFYAVYTMAIIEK
+203 SFSYYAIYTMAIIEK
-218 LKGPINY
+218 IKGPIDY
-225 ELSQIETHKNYHDVC
+225 ELNGIENHQEFGEV
-240 LALEKMEFPI
+240 LLRLEEMKSLEI
-250 ELSPQFKN
+250 LSSNFKK
-258 FLASVILKI
+258 FLASVVLRVK
-267 RYNCNLDTPLKESYK
+267 YNCNLNIPLKESYE
-282 KFIDKIKNIFK
+282 KFIDRIQKLFELNEEEKKKIYEK
-293 LTEKESE
+293 L
-300 ELHRQL
+300 
-306 ITCYT
+306 IAYYT

-335 LGQLVERV
+335 LVQIVEDT
-343 LKELNIEMIYSDI
+343 LKELDIDMIYSDI

-368 IEEYVEGFKVLS
+368 LEEYVEGFKVLS
-380 VSRDVN
+380 VSRNID

-391 RVINSLKVFY
+391 RVIESMKVFY

-408 ESFLEFRFKSKK
+408 ESFLEFRFKSKE
-420 EIESYNLIISD
+420 EIDSYNLIISD
-431 TESYTIKN
+431 TESYSIKT

-447 LREIQRCFIEYALDK
+447 LREIQRCFIEYVLDK
-462 RFKNLEEI
+462 RLVNFKG

>member
-14 HGDIQ
+14 HGDIH

-44 LKERGIDPIRKI
+44 LHEKGIKPIKKV
-56 NNSYSLQNKDEKFS
+56 NNMYSLENRDEKFS

-95 GFINLEKERQLMGV
+95 GYINLEKERQAMGV

-117 LKKVKEFLEEKNIK
+117 LKKVREFLEKNEIN
-131 VESRNSKGIFLKEVN
+131 VESRNSKGIFLKEIN

-158 MKLLIDREFL
+158 MKLFIDREFL

-177 EIAILEEDVYLE
+177 EIDILEEERYLE
-189 IYSSITEKFNLKKS
+189 IYSQITEKFKLKKS
-203 VFSFYAVYTMAIIEK
+203 SFSYYAIYTMAIIEK
-218 LKGPINY
+218 IKGSIDYDLNGIEKHEEFNEALLEMENLKTTII
-225 ELSQIETHKNYHDVC
+225 LSS
-240 LALEKMEFPI
+240 EF
-250 ELSPQFKN
+250 KK
-258 FLASVILKI
+258 FLASVALKI
-267 RYNCNLDTPLKESYK
+267 RYSCDLNIDLKESYER
-282 KFIDKIKNIFK
+282 FINKIQELFELN
-293 LTEKESE
+293 EKERK
-300 ELHRQL
+300 ELYEQL
-306 ITCYT
+306 VNCYA
-311 MGYLDK
+311 MGYFDK

-335 LGQLVERV
+335 LGQIVEET
-343 LKELNIEMIYSDI
+343 LKDLGIEMIYSDI

-368 IEEYVEGFKVLS
+368 LEEYGEGFKVLS
-380 VSRDVN
+380 VSRNID

-391 RVINSLKVFY
+391 RVINSMKVFY
-401 PKISFTT
+401 PKISFTIQ
-408 ESFLEFRFKSKK
+408 SFLEFRFKDRK
-420 EIESYNLIISD
+420 EIESYDLIISD
-431 TESYTIKN
+431 TESYSIKN

-447 LREIQRCFIEYALDK
+447 LREIQRCFIEYVLDK
-462 RFKNLEEI
+462 RFLKLKK